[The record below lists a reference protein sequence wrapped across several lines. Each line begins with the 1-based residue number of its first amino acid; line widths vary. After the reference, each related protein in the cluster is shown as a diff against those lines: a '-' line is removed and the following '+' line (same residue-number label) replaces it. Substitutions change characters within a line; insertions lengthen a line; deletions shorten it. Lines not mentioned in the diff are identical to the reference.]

1 MKKITIT
8 KAEKLTGF
16 NGAETDEFENVTTDY
31 VSDDYEYDDY
41 LSHYCPDEISGRES
55 GAVNFTLTLR
65 SYENGLEQASM
76 EFEDMA
82 ETLESLAALAAKT
95 NGISEDDRKRIVQA
109 LSTASSAVGGLREEC
124 DNALFDVSSALNAF
138 GNLQLTE

>member
-16 NGAETDEFENVTTDY
+16 NGAEADEFENVTTDY
-31 VSDDYEYDDY
+31 VGDDYEYDDY
-41 LSHYCPDEISGRES
+41 LSDYCPDEIFGHES
-55 GAVNFTLTLR
+55 GAVNFTLTIR

-95 NGISEDDRKRIVQA
+95 SGISEDDRERIVQA
-109 LSTASSAVGGLREEC
+109 LETASSAVGGLREEC
-124 DNALFDVSSALNAF
+124 DNALFDVSAALNAF